1 MKKIFNTISV
11 LLLLQSAAYA
21 QQPAH
26 RTTATKVADVLAQQP
41 AEEINK
47 FLDVMKQLEGFSE
60 ADVVGLLSGLKPQG
74 QDNAGLEYASN
85 SYAFYVMQPGK
96 EQQRLTY
103 VNGLLQALDKL
114 TDPNNKGYVL
124 ELLKFCAKD
133 EAIDKVATY
142 LKDEYLAEK
151 AARVLSGIH
160 TPKAGEALHQ
170 ALKSASSEKITT
182 AILGAIAEVK
192 VTQAEEDVLVA
203 LNKYNSENFQRV
215 ALTALS
221 EIGTAKSF
229 DVFND
234 RAKAANYK
242 FDKANTLGLALDY
255 GNTLLRNNDHK
266 TALRLATNIF
276 NGANGEEAI
285 GAKVGAL
292 ELLTKINP
300 KKQRKQLRKLATH
313 ENAVLRNV
321 ALDLLKD
328 HATASDVKK
337 LASSLRKLDPA
348 VQESVLLFLASRN
361 ATETIPA
368 IERSFPTIT
377 DSDAK
382 IAALTTLSL
391 LSNGQNTDFLL
402 KNLVG
407 ANAEEQQAIK
417 TLLLTSKGND
427 VVPKVNTALAT
438 ADASAQL
445 VLLEVLAARSNAESS
460 KVVFDILANSNDAKL
475 KAAAYKALPHAVTP
489 ADFDKT
495 IDALGKAEE
504 NQIADAQAA
513 AISALLSSPDKSA
526 KVDRL
531 AANISR
537 SNAPSAARYFPIF
550 AGEGGATALKTV
562 TNYIGNDNPLKV
574 DAVRALASWSNAS
587 SLEALTQL
595 LRSDQQEKHF
605 NTVFNGFVRQV
616 SASDHTAAQKTLFLR
631 EAFDIA
637 NNAAQKRTAL
647 SAMKATGTYQALALA
662 AKYLDD
668 ADLKGAA
675 TDVVITIATDSY
687 AYTGPEVRQWLE
699 KAMSNISGSES
710 AYLREAIIRHLAEM
724 PAGEPSFVSIFNGQ
738 DLTGWKGLVENP
750 IKRAKMSA
758 KELAQK
764 QAVADKEMRE
774 SWSAVNGELV
784 FSGRGNNIATVKQ
797 YGDFEMLVDWRLD
810 KNGKEPDAGVYL
822 RGTPQVQIWD
832 ISRTDVGAQVGSGG
846 LYNNNK
852 HESKPSKVADNPLG
866 DWNTF
871 KIRMIGDKVSVWLNG
886 EQVVDQVVMENFWD
900 RSQPIFPIEQIELQA
915 HGSQVWYRDIFI
927 KELPRK
933 EVFTLSEEEKK
944 EGFEMLFDGTNLDK
958 WTSTPA
964 YEINAEGHLRANPDA
979 KFGKNIYT
987 KDQFADFVYRFEFKL
1002 TPGANNGVGI
1012 RAPLEGDAA
1021 YLGYEI
1027 QVLDDDAEV
1036 YKNLAP
1042 YQYHGSVYG
1051 IIPAKRGALKPV
1063 GEWNEQEIRI
1073 QGSKIKVTL
1082 NGKVILDGDI
1092 AEASKNG
1099 TLDKKDHP
1107 GLNKASGHIGFLGHG
1122 SEVFYRNIRI
1132 KKL

>member
-1 MKKIFNTISV
+1 MKKVFNTLSV

-47 FLDVMKQLEGFSE
+47 FLEVMKQLEGFSE
-60 ADVVGLLSGLKPQG
+60 VDVLGLLSGLKPQG

-85 SYAFYVMQPGK
+85 SYALYVMQPGK
-96 EQQRLTY
+96 EQQRSTY
-103 VNGLLQALDKL
+103 VSGLLQALDKL

-133 EAIDKVATY
+133 EAVDKVATY
-142 LKDEYLAEK
+142 LQDAYLAEK

-170 ALKSASSEKITT
+170 ALRTASSEKIAA
-182 AILGAIAEVK
+182 AILGAIAEVR
-192 VTQAEEDVLVA
+192 VTQAEEDVLA
-203 LNKYNSENFQRV
+203 ILGKYSSENFQRV

-221 EIGTAKSF
+221 QIGSSKSF
-229 DVFND
+229 DVFD
-234 RAKAANYK
+234 ERTKAIGYK
-242 FDKANTLGLALDY
+242 FDKANTVGLALAY
-255 GNTLLRNNDHK
+255 GNNLLGNKDEK
-266 TALRLATNIF
+266 TALRLASNMF
-276 NGANGEEAI
+276 SAADGAEAI

-292 ELLTKINP
+292 ELLAKIDP

-313 ENAVLRNV
+313 ENAALRNV

-328 HATASDVKK
+328 HGTAADVRS
-337 LASSLRKLDPA
+337 LASSLHKLDPA
-348 VQESVLLFLASRN
+348 VQESVFLFLASKN

-368 IERSFPTIT
+368 IERSFKTINNT
-377 DSDAK
+377 EAK
-382 IAALTTLSL
+382 IAALTTLSV
-391 LSNGQNTDFLL
+391 LSKGQNTDFLL
-402 KNLVG
+402 ANLVG
-407 ANAEEQQAIK
+407 ANAEEQKAIK
-417 TLLLTSKGND
+417 TLLMTSKSNE

-460 KVVFDILANSNDAKL
+460 KVVFDILSKTNDAKV
-475 KAAAYKALPHAVTP
+475 KAAAYKALPHAVT
-489 ADFDKT
+489 AVDFDQVVE
-495 IDALGKAEE
+495 ALGKAEE
-504 NQIADAQAA
+504 GQIADAQAA
-513 AISALLSSPDKSA
+513 AISALMASSDKAA
-526 KVDRL
+526 KVDKL

-550 AGEGGATALKTV
+550 AGEGGTTALQTIKK
-562 TNYIGNDNPLKV
+562 YLDNDNPLKEE
-574 DAVRALASWSNAS
+574 AVKALASWSNTS
-587 SLEALTQL
+587 SLETLTQL
-595 LRSDQQEKHF
+595 LRTDQEEKHF

-616 SASDHTAAQKTLFLR
+616 NASEHTAAQKTLFLR
-631 EAFDIA
+631 EAFDVA
-637 NNAAQKRTAL
+637 KNTAQKRAAL

-662 AKYLDD
+662 ARYLDD
-668 ADLKGAA
+668 ADLKAAA

-687 AYTGPEVRQWLE
+687 AYTGSEVRQWLE
-699 KAMSNISGSES
+699 KAMSNVSGSES

-724 PAGEPSFVSIFNGQ
+724 PEGEPAFVSIFNGK
-738 DLTGWKGLVENP
+738 DLSGWKGLVENP

-774 SWSAVNGELV
+774 NWSAVNGELK

-832 ISRTDVGAQVGSGG
+832 ISRTEVGAQVGSGG

-871 KIRMIGDKVSVWLNG
+871 KIRMVDDKVSVWLNG
-886 EQVVDQVVMENFWD
+886 QQVVDQVVMENFWD

-915 HGSQVWYRDIFI
+915 HGSQVWYRDIFV

-933 EVFTLSEEEKK
+933 QTFTLSEEEKK

-964 YEINAEGHLRANPDA
+964 YEINPEGHLRANPDA

-987 KDQFADFVYRFEFKL
+987 KEEFADFVYRFEFKL

-1021 YLGYEI
+1021 YQGFEI
-1027 QVLDDDAEV
+1027 QVLDDDAEI
-1036 YKNLAP
+1036 YKKLAP

-1051 IIPAKRGALKPV
+1051 IMPAKRGALRAM

-1082 NGKVILDGDI
+1082 NGQVILDGDL
-1092 AEASKNG
+1092 AEATKNG

-1107 GLNKASGHIGFLGHG
+1107 GLKKSSGHIGFLGHG